1 MGVESCHFPLGFVS
15 DLLTTSQR
23 LFDGFFALD
32 EMGANLI
39 AVEMED
45 RELFAIADFESSS

>member
-45 RELFAIADFESSS
+45 REWFAIADFESSS